1 MPNES
6 VCLEMVPRQSED
18 VIWRNIAGEVVIAD
32 RDNGTIRVLNK
43 TASAI
48 WCLLDGRNDISNVA
62 SKLSD
67 TFNTEPDV
75 AERDSLD
82 FCQQLLDGGLL
93 SVKGA

>member
-6 VCLEMVPRQSED
+6 VCLEMVPRPSED

-48 WCLLDGRNDISNVA
+48 WCLLDGTNDISDIA
-62 SKLSD
+62 SKLSNTYD
-67 TFNTEPDV
+67 TSPET
-75 AERDSLD
+75 ARQDSLD
-82 FCQQLLDGGLL
+82 FCRQLLEGGLL